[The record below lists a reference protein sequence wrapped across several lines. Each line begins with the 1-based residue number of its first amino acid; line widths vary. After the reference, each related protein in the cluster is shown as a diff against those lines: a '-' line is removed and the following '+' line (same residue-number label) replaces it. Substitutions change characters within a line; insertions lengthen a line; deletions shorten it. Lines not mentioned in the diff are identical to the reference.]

1 MAKEEVTG
9 ILLVLCNCWLV
20 QSILLPA
27 TRATCVLWIISC

>member
-9 ILLVLCNCWLV
+9 ILLCNCWLV